1 MSDCCASNT
10 GLPTI
15 ATCPING
22 KPYSQVSRRTVLHQV
37 RQPWQ
42 QTLTAQSYYFCD
54 DPDCDVVYFGN
65 DQQMI
70 LRDAIRE
77 NVGQKSTAAD
87 KPICYCFDIRLTDI
101 QTPATVSRLKN
112 FVTEHTRNAVCDC
125 EIRNPSGKCCL
136 RDFPHN

>member
-1 MSDCCASNT
+1 MSDCCASDT
-10 GLPTI
+10 GHPSVAI
-15 ATCPING
+15 CPVNG
-22 KPYSQVSRRTVLHQV
+22 KHYSQVSQRTVLHQI
-37 RQPWQ
+37 RQSWQ
-42 QTLTAQSYYFCD
+42 QNLTAQSYYFCD
-54 DPDCDVVYFGN
+54 DPDCNVVYFGN

-70 LRDAIRE
+70 LRDDMRE
-77 NVGQKSTAAD
+77 VVGQKSTASD

-101 QTPATVSRLKN
+101 QTPATARRLKN